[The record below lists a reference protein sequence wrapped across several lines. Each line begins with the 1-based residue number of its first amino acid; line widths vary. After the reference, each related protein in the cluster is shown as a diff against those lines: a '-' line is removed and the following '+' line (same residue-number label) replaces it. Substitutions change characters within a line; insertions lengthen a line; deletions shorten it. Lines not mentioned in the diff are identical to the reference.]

1 MTKYECLY
9 RDKSLGDVS
18 LGILGRHNALN
29 SLSAVAVA
37 MDLGLDFKTIREGLS
52 SFRGVGRRM
61 ERVGEAGGVLV
72 MDDYGHHPRI
82 RATWTRS
89 RARRA
94 GVVFPA
100 APLFADQ
107 VLWEEFR
114 AVFFGRGVLFL
125 TECTRPGEPLGGGGG
140 CLQLIRQAIAK
151 HTGREARIF
160 RASRKSPFVAASSVK
175 GPRPDAALLLQ
186 GRSGVRAVI

>member
-1 MTKYECLY
+1 MTYGFSESADFRAANVRVENGMTKYECLY

-72 MDDYGHHPRI
+72 MDDYGHHPTEI
-82 RATWTRS
+82 RATLDALSSLGRRLVVVCSSRTVIRGPGFYGRS
-89 RARRA
+89 SGSVFRAR
-94 GVVFPA
+94 
-100 APLFADQ
+100 
-107 VLWEEFR
+107 
-114 AVFFGRGVLFL
+114 
-125 TECTRPGEPLGGGGG
+125 TC
-140 CLQLIRQAIAK
+140 
-151 HTGREARIF
+151 
-160 RASRKSPFVAASSVK
+160 SS
-175 GPRPDAALLLQ
+175 
-186 GRSGVRAVI
+186 